1 MTGWLIALG
10 LLLTVPALIPLIP
23 VRLNVIYDEDGL
35 SYKLFFGLLKIKP
48 EWLQSEEGLKPR
60 LQRDA
65 KVITKKAKAAATKK
79 DGGDLSQFWPFLE
92 ALGKFL
98 NDLRKKIR
106 VKKLELHLVMGG
118 EDPCNLALSYGKAWA
133 AVGNIM
139 PLLERIFVI
148 KKRDVQVHCDFM
160 AQSTKVYLKLK
171 VTMTLFRLVS
181 LLVKNGV
188 NAYREYEKITNTDEG
203 GAENE

>member
-10 LLLTVPALIPLIP
+10 ILLTVPALIPLIP
-23 VRLNVIYDEDGL
+23 IRLNVIYNQEGL
-35 SYKLFFGLLKIKP
+35 TYKLFFGLLKIKP
-48 EWLQSEEGLKPR
+48 EWLESEEGLKPR
-60 LQRDA
+60 LKRDA
-65 KVITKKAKAAATKK
+65 KVITKKAKAAATEK

-118 EDPCNLALSYGKAWA
+118 DDPCNLALGYGKAWA

-139 PLLERIFVI
+139 PLLEQIFVI

-160 AQSTKVYLKLK
+160 AQSTKLYLK
-171 VTMTLFRLVS
+171 VNATMTLFRLVS
-181 LLVKNGV
+181 LLVKYGM
-188 NAYREYEKITNTDEG
+188 NAYREYEILTNTDEG
-203 GAENE
+203 GAK